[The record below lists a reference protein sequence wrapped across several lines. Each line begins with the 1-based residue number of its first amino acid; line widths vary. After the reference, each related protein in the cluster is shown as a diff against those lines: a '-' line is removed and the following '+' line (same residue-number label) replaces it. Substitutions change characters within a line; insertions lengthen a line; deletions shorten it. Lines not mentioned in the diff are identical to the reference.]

1 MKLRPIIR
9 DYFSFTK
16 NERIGLI
23 ILLSLIIIVLLANH
37 FIYYFETPGKAD
49 REMFQRYLA
58 EEISKEKQDTRR
70 NEGKLFV
77 FNPNLIDSLALDSL
91 ALPFKVKRNLWKY
104 RKAGGHFYSPGDLEK
119 VYGMNDSIFDQI
131 SKYIKIQQPKNLP
144 KLLASNQTNPKL
156 IKETIKDSN
165 KEKVLARVIE
175 LNTASAD
182 ELIQLKGIGPVL
194 SKRIVKY
201 RNLLG
206 GFFSLNQLA
215 EVYGLKQETIENI
228 LPYLTI
234 DKRKINKLNIN
245 LETAEELVKHPYIS
259 WRIANSIVDFRS
271 RNGFIS
277 EIEVLQ
283 TNKVLDEKD
292 FQRISPYLK
301 TND

>member
-1 MKLRPIIR
+1 M
-9 DYFSFTK
+9 
-16 NERIGLI
+16 
-23 ILLSLIIIVLLANH
+23 LLANH

-58 EEISKEKQDTRR
+58 EEVAKQKQIEKRDL
-70 NEGKLFV
+70 GKLFV

-91 ALPFKVKRNLWKY
+91 ALPFKVKRNLRKY
-104 RKAGGHFYSPGDLEK
+104 RKAGGYFYSSEDFRK

-131 SKYIKIQQPKNLP
+131 SRYIKIERTQNPSKVLVVN
-144 KLLASNQTNPKL
+144 KLEHKVAKKSTSDFK
-156 IKETIKDSN
+156 
-165 KEKVLARVIE
+165 KEKAHVDIIE
-175 LNTASAD
+175 LNTASAE
-182 ELIQLKGIGPVL
+182 ELIQLKGVGSVL

-206 GFFSLNQLA
+206 GFYSLNQLK

-228 LPYLTI
+228 LPYLKI
-234 DKRKINKLNIN
+234 DNQRINKLNIN
-245 LETAEELVKHPYIS
+245 FETAEELVKHPYIS
-259 WRIANSIVDFRS
+259 WRIANAIVDFRS
-271 RNGFIS
+271 RNGFIG

-292 FQRISPYLK
+292 FQRISPYMK